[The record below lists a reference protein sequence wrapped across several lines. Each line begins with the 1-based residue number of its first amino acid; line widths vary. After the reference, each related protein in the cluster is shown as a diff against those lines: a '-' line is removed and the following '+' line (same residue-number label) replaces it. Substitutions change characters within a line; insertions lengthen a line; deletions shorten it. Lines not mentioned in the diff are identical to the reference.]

1 MDPGARGGQPAAL
14 GGAAQAAAPPAPPP
28 MRPSVVILAEDE
40 DLASHRSTP
49 KTKALLEDQDAAF
62 TNYFA
67 S

>member
-1 MDPGARGGQPAAL
+1 
-14 GGAAQAAAPPAPPP
+14 

-40 DLASHRSTP
+40 DLASHRSMP
-49 KTKALLEDQDAAF
+49 KSKALLEDQDAAF